1 MSTLAGVGADAPLE
15 VKPNGAK
22 QSAVPYRFDLI
33 DAAAIAA
40 LANVLHR
47 GAEKYG
53 VNNWR
58 GLTVE
63 DHLNHLVLHSYSHL
77 AGDRQDAHLCNVLA
91 RAMMA
96 LAVAIEQGYEVPS

>member
-1 MSTLAGVGADAPLE
+1 MNMIAGVGADAPME
-15 VKPNGAK
+15 TKANGAK

-53 VNNWR
+53 VDNWR
-58 GLTVE
+58 GLAVE
-63 DHLNHLVLHSYSHL
+63 DHLNHLLLHSYAHL
-77 AGDRQDAHLCNVLA
+77 AGDRQDRHLCNVLA

-96 LAVAIEQGYEVPS
+96 LAVAMEHGYEVAE